1 MFKKFNWGWAVLIF
15 YSGFVCFMLFMVW
28 ESTRL
33 KTELVTT
40 DYYGKELKYQEQLDK
55 MKRSNI
61 LNQPLSWTVMNKKE
75 VKLNFPSD
83 VKGKDVKARILFYRP
98 DNSLR
103 DFNISC
109 QADSTGVCIVS
120 SDKFRHGAYK
130 MEVDWSAGKE
140 TYYTE
145 GVININ

>member
-1 MFKKFNWGWAVLIF
+1 M
-15 YSGFVCFMLFMVW
+15 
-28 ESTRL
+28 